1 MAVSIRRNHSNERPH
16 LDKPDEST
24 TTQFLTTKEVAD
36 LLRVKERK
44 IYDLAGAGEIPH
56 RRITGRLLFP
66 KAEITAWIEGS
77 GNPVPAKR
85 PAVIAGSHDPLLDWA
100 IRESGCGLA
109 TLFDGSSNGL
119 ERFGAGEAALCGMHI
134 PEDDGWNIATVSA
147 HSLTDCVLISWA
159 QRVQGFIV
167 PPGTEENIGGFG
179 DLPGHKMI
187 LRQPGAGARE
197 LFKRLSASHD
207 LSGLEILPAA
217 ARTETDAA
225 QAVSSGEADVAI
237 GLEAAARQ
245 FRLGFVPIVQE
256 RFDLL
261 VNRRSY
267 FTEPVQ
273 ALMAFADS
281 DAIASKANSLGGY
294 DLSESGKVRWLSD

>member
-1 MAVSIRRNHSNERPH
+1 MDSQ
-16 LDKPDEST
+16 DENA
-24 TTQFLTTKEVAD
+24 TTQYLTTKEVAD

-77 GNPVPAKR
+77 GQPAPPRR
-85 PAVIAGSHDPLLDWA
+85 PAVVAGSHDPLLDWA

-109 TLFDGSSNGL
+109 TLFDGSANGL
-119 ERFGAGEAALCGMHI
+119 ERFAKGEAALCGMHI
-134 PEDDGWNIATVSA
+134 PEDDGWNIATVSGRG
-147 HSLTDCVLISWA
+147 LTDCVLIAWA
-159 QRVQGFIV
+159 QRVQGLIV
-167 PPGTEENIGGFG
+167 PPGSEGKIGGLG
-179 DLPGHKMI
+179 DLSGRRMI
-187 LRQPGAGARE
+187 LRQAGAGARE
-197 LFKRLSASHD
+197 LFERLSAEHD
-207 LSGLEILPAA
+207 LSRLQILPAT

-225 QAVSSGEADVAI
+225 QAVAAGEADVAL

-245 FRLGFVPIVQE
+245 FRLGFVPIVEE

-261 VNRRSY
+261 INRRCY

-273 ALMAFADS
+273 ALLAFAGS
-281 DAIASKANSLGGY
+281 DAMARKANSLRGY
-294 DLSESGKVRWLSD
+294 DLSGLGKVRWLSE

>member
-1 MAVSIRRNHSNERPH
+1 MDNR
-16 LDKPDEST
+16 DENA
-24 TTQFLTTKEVAD
+24 TTQYLTTREVAD

-77 GNPVPAKR
+77 GQPAPARR

-109 TLFDGSSNGL
+109 TLFDGSTNGL
-119 ERFGAGEAALCGMHI
+119 ERFSKGEAALCGIHI
-134 PEDDGWNIATVSA
+134 PEDDGWNVTTVSA
-147 HSLTDCVLISWA
+147 RGLTDCVLIAWA
-159 QRVQGFIV
+159 RRVQGLIV
-167 PPGTEENIGGFG
+167 PPGKEARIGGLD
-179 DLPGHKMI
+179 DLASCRMI
-187 LRQPGAGARE
+187 LRQSGAGARE
-197 LFKRLSASHD
+197 LFERLSVGHD
-207 LSGLEILPAA
+207 LSRLEILPAT

-225 QAVSSGEADVAI
+225 QAVAVGEADVAL

-245 FRLGFVPIVQE
+245 FRLGFVPIVEE

-273 ALMAFADS
+273 ALLAFAGS
-281 DAIASKANSLGGY
+281 DAMARKASSLKGY
-294 DLSESGKVRWLSD
+294 DLSGLGTVRWLSE